1 MNSMKLKLLL
11 LFFLSS
17 SVLISQKEYK
27 GFAIAGSSL
36 ARTSQSSSSDFIQI
50 NSRIQVQYF
59 LNKNHYVSLNPL
71 FLYSNGSGF
80 EGDLDVRIGLGY
92 GYIHWFADRIGLE
105 SSISL
110 NQIATDDFNARLS
123 LELVARATDNLDIR
137 FRLTHATIFNE
148 FTFSNSSNT
157 SVTRTESRRISI
169 PNTLGSSVS
178 IRYRIPNSFTPKD
191 ESNYESTN
199 KRNLGI
205 TATFSKNERSRTS
218 LDPSGELEISQREQL
233 TLGAGFMINPF
244 DQISYGARINY
255 SKISSSDF
263 ETDYLQI
270 TPEIRKNWLYTD
282 GFGFYAKA
290 GPTVGLYLDDTS
302 DVTFG
307 LVGDAGFTYI
317 IKERVMLDLSFTSFN
332 SFFRTTGGFNMFNLN
347 FSPLRTPNLG
357 ATVAF

>member
-1 MNSMKLKLLL
+1 MKCIQLSIIIL
-11 LFFLSS
+11 LSS
-17 SVLISQKEYK
+17 LSLISQKDFK
-27 GFAIAGSSL
+27 GLALAGSGTVS
-36 ARTSQSSSSDFIQI
+36 TSQSSGNDFTQF

-71 FLYSNGSGF
+71 IFYSNGSDL

-92 GYIHWFADRIGLE
+92 GYIHWFSDRIGLE

-110 NQIATDDFNARLS
+110 DQIATDDFNARINLG
-123 LELVARATDNLDIR
+123 LLARATDNMDIR
-137 FRLTHATIFNE
+137 FRLANATIFDE
-148 FTFSNSSNT
+148 STFSNTSNPFFIT
-157 SVTRTESRRISI
+157 SESKRFSI
-169 PNTLGSSVS
+169 PNSLGSSIS

-191 ESNYESTN
+191 GSSYEPTN
-199 KRNLGI
+199 KRNFGI
-205 TATFSKNERSRTS
+205 TATFSNTETTTTS
-218 LDPSGELEISQREQL
+218 LDPSGEPVTSQSELL
-233 TLGAGFMINPF
+233 TMGAGFMINPF

-255 SKISSSDF
+255 RRTSSSTF

-270 TPEIRKNWLYTD
+270 TPEIRKNWLYAD

-290 GPTVGLYLDDTS
+290 GPTVGIYLDDTS

-332 SFFRTTGGFNMFNLN
+332 SLFRTTGGFDMFNLN
-347 FSPLRTPNLG
+347 FSPLRTPTLG